1 MDHYLTNM
9 SQGEILWVDDQIDLL
24 KSHIIFLNEKGYHI
38 ETCTNGNDALD
49 KISNNRYDII
59 LLDENMPGISGI
71 ETLIKIKKI
80 DRHIK
85 VIMITKSEEENIME
99 EAIGKEI
106 SDYLIKPVNPNQI
119 LLSLKKTLQNRELI
133 KDSKI
138 SEYQQEFRNLSV
150 KMMNI
155 SSFNEWI
162 EFYFEI
168 IDWELKLSDV
178 DDDTMAEILNNQKI
192 EANSLFSK
200 FIEKNYQSWF
210 NKDEGPTLSH
220 NVLEKYMF
228 PELNNTPLIMIVI
241 DNLRY
246 DQWKVIEPSI
256 LNFYNKQKE
265 IPHYSILPT
274 TTQYA
279 RNSFF
284 AGLMPKDIKDKYPHY
299 WKDDHEEGGKNLFE
313 SKLLENNLKRIK
325 SKEVKYEYF
334 KITNFK
340 NGVKLSNN
348 LKQLLQNDLT
358 TIVYNFVDMLSH
370 SKTEM
375 EMIKELASNDKAYRS
390 LTNSWF
396 INSPLFEIIKNAS
409 NLGFKLIITTDHGT
423 INVKKPTKI
432 IGDRNTSQNLR
443 YKTGRS
449 LTSSVKD
456 NLVFKNPHDIFLPK
470 TSINSSFVFAKEDFY
485 LVYPNNF
492 NHFSNYFKN
501 TYQHGGVSM
510 EEMIIPF
517 IILSPK

>member
-1 MDHYLTNM
+1 M
-9 SQGEILWVDDQIDLL
+9 SQAKILWVDDQIDLL
-24 KSHIIFLNEKGYHI
+24 KSHIIFLEEKGYQI
-38 ETCTNGNDALD
+38 DTCTNGGDALD
-49 KISNNRYDII
+49 KIDSNRYDII

-71 ETLIKIKKI
+71 ETLVKIKKI
-80 DRHIK
+80 NRNLN

-99 EAIGKEI
+99 QAIGKEI

-119 LLSLKKTLQNRELI
+119 LLSLKKILQNKKLI
-133 KDSKI
+133 KDSNI
-138 SEYQQEFRNLSV
+138 SEYQQEFRSLSL

-155 SSFNEWI
+155 NSFEEWI
-162 EFYFEI
+162 KFYLEI
-168 IDWELKLSDV
+168 VDWELKLSNI
-178 DDDTMAEILNNQKI
+178 DDDTMVEILNSQKV

-200 FIEKNYQSWF
+200 FIANNYESWF
-210 NKDEGPTLSH
+210 KNDNSPTLSY
-220 NVLEKYMF
+220 NILEKYLF
-228 PELNNTPLIMIVI
+228 PELNEKPVIMLVI

-246 DQWKVIEPSI
+246 DQWKIIEPSI
-256 LNFYNKQKE
+256 LNFYTKHKE
-265 IPHYSILPT
+265 VSYFSILPT
-274 TTQYA
+274 STQYA
-279 RNSFF
+279 RNSLF
-284 AGLMPKDIKDKYPHY
+284 AGLMPKDIKDKHPKY

-313 SKLLENNLKRIK
+313 SQLLEINLKNFK
-325 SKEVKYEYF
+325 SKNIKNEYF

-348 LKQLLQNDLT
+348 LKQLQQNDLT

-396 INSPLFEIIKNAS
+396 LNSPLYEIIKNAGD
-409 NLGFKLIITTDHGT
+409 LGFKLIITTDHGT
-423 INVKKPTKI
+423 INVKSPTKI
-432 IGDRNTSQNLR
+432 IGDKNTSQNLR
-443 YKTGRS
+443 YKTGKS
-449 LTSSVKD
+449 LTSNHKD
-456 NLVFKNPHDIFLPK
+456 NIVFQNPHDILLPK

-485 LVYPNNF
+485 LVYPNNY

-517 IILSPK
+517 VILNPK